1 MVDER
6 CVTTV
11 SRGRE
16 EGRQKRKVNVQ
27 VDRTAHIDFCRAWS
41 EVWRTA
47 EWRVVSDNFDDLV
60 ICILLR

>member
-1 MVDER
+1 MVEER

-16 EGRQKRKVNVQ
+16 EGRQKREVNVQ
-27 VDRTAHIDFCRAWS
+27 VDRNAHIDFCRAWS

-47 EWRVVSDNFDDLV
+47 VWQVVSDNVDDLV